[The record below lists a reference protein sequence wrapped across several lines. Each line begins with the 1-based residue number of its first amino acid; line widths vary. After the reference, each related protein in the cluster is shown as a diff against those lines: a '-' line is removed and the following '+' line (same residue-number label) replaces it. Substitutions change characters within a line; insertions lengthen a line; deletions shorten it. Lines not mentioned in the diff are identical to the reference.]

1 MEQTEVAREILEAR
15 GISLHSYHNGV
26 ALEPH
31 VHRLMAPSGDRRKNY
46 ARAVNEAMVSFRHAP
61 REEIEMFLEDLA
73 LRFSKL
79 NAPDVDYATQFQI
92 DIMDWLAT
100 FDMT

>member
-1 MEQTEVAREILEAR
+1 
-15 GISLHSYHNGV
+15 
-26 ALEPH
+26 
-31 VHRLMAPSGDRRKNY
+31 
-46 ARAVNEAMVSFRHAP
+46 
-61 REEIEMFLEDLA
+61 MFLEDLA